1 MLKGHIHGILRREDF
16 MDNGMTPK
24 ERWYAG
30 MAMKELDRPPVACMT
45 QSATVDQ
52 MEAVNVFWP
61 DAHTNPQ
68 MMAKLGIAQNS
79 VLGFEAARIPFCL
92 TIEVENM
99 GLPVDLGKV
108 DRTPMVKG
116 HPFNEDNL
124 DTIEI
129 PKDFIDMGRAKVVR
143 EAAEIM
149 KEEVGKDLPIVVGT
163 TGPFTIAGHLV
174 GTENLLLWILTNPE
188 AVHEAVK
195 IGAEIAYQYQKA
207 IDAIGVDAIQQ
218 SDPSA
223 STDMLSGE
231 MFDEFASPYIKRS
244 FEGIESAKTI
254 LHICGDTTILLDHM
268 IATGVDGLS
277 IEEKVDP
284 FKAVEL
290 VDGRAALIGNCGVV
304 NPLLQGTPETTRE
317 HARKICESGFNVAS
331 PGCGLAARVS
341 KDNLMAFVDEV
352 KKFRK

>member
-1 MLKGHIHGILRREDF
+1 
-16 MDNGMTPK
+16 MDDGMTPK

-30 MAMKELDRPPVACMT
+30 MAMKDLDRPPVACMT

-52 MEAVNVFWP
+52 MEAINVFWP
-61 DAHTNPQ
+61 DAHTDPQ
-68 MMAKLGIAQNS
+68 MMAKLGMAQNS

-92 TIEVENM
+92 TIEVEIM
-99 GLPVDLGKV
+99 GNPVELGKI

-116 HPFNEDNL
+116 HPYNEDNL

-143 EAAEIM
+143 EAAKIM
-149 KEEVGKDLPIVVGT
+149 KEEVGKDLPIVIGT

-174 GTENLLLWILTNPE
+174 GTENLLLWIVTQPE
-188 AVHEAVK
+188 KVHEAVK

-207 IDAIGVDAIQQ
+207 IDAIGIDAIQQ

-231 MFDEFASPYIKRS
+231 MFDEFAAPYIKRS
-244 FEGIESAKTI
+244 FEGVEDAKTI
-254 LHICGDTTILLDHM
+254 LHICGDTTMLLDHM

-290 VDGRAALIGNCGVV
+290 VDSRAALIGNCGVV
-304 NPLLQGTPETTRE
+304 NPLLQGTPELTRE
-317 HARKICESGFNVAS
+317 HAKKICESGFNVLS
-331 PGCGLAARVS
+331 PGCGLAARVP
-341 KDNLMAFVDEV
+341 KDNLLAFVDEV